1 MKEGGVKLAPT
12 VDMDKHTNT
21 TNHTGLSILFTS
33 LPAPLHQRISEKI
46 RTYLS
51 ELPAPDLPTKQKRP
65 TCLNLTDWQTF
76 DVLIER
82 QDYLHSMQEGSS
94 AT

>member
-33 LPAPLHQRISEKI
+33 TPPENKWKNPHLPIRAPADI
-46 RTYLS
+46 
-51 ELPAPDLPTKQKRP
+51 PTKQKRP
-65 TCLNLTDWQTF
+65 TCLNLTAESTRP
-76 DVLIER
+76 VLER
-82 QDYLHSMQEGSS
+82 QDSSLFMQEGSS